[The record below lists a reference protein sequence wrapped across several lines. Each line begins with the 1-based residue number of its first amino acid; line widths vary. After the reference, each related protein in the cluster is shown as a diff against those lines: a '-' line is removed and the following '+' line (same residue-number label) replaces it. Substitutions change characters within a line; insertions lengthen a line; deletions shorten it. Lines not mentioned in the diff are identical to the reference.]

1 MWTVNLWAPSS
12 LRSRRAILGPFLCG
26 LWLSS
31 GIKWVSARRGSAGA
45 KCGFIDDRTFS
56 APTAQGLVDEVES
69 WQLWSG
75 LVGLKESVGKAQVVA
90 KTAKQKR
97 DLDSLRPVDIQQTD
111 ATFLGVTTRGKPR
124 KNSAKESERMKS
136 ASMCLNLLSTLK
148 LPYAVFTRYARMF
161 GVPLVSYGWFA
172 KLPTLGETKKLW
184 STIKRGQRTGL
195 MANAWIR
202 AIIYGG
208 VHHLDCVT
216 ATQLLRVV
224 SALFA
229 QGWVTWNSTTGC
241 PVHSLRNWAGK
252 NKLSC

>member
-1 MWTVNLWAPSS
+1 MVSSMIEPSALPRLKGLLMRLSHGSFGAVWWDSRNQLAKPRWLQRPQSKKEISTVCVLLTFNKLM
-12 LRSRRAILGPFLCG
+12 RRFWESPLG
-26 LWLSS
+26 
-31 GIKWVSARRGSAGA
+31 
-45 KCGFIDDRTFS
+45 
-56 APTAQGLVDEVES
+56 
-69 WQLWSG
+69 
-75 LVGLKESVGKAQVVA
+75 
-90 KTAKQKR
+90 
-97 DLDSLRPVDIQQTD
+97 
-111 ATFLGVTTRGKPR
+111 GKPR

-252 NKLSC
+252 NKLSR